1 MLHRYENISK
11 IYNLTAT
18 NAINMKLTTT
28 VCLHETFHLAKDWS
42 VTHRGQEDVIEK
54 PLKKS
59 QKN

>member
-28 VCLHETFHLAKDWS
+28 VRLHETFHLAKDWR
-42 VTHRGQEDVIEK
+42 VTHRG
-54 PLKKS
+54 
-59 QKN
+59 